1 MLIHRRRACSPAP
14 ASSAPLLARA
24 QLGDRMA
31 ERSDPPPGGGG
42 TARPGA
48 AIGGQPQQQKK
59 KKLKYPAGC
68 PVVEVNETFDITE
81 PSSGATIT
89 VRRTGEEVFSCAMPN
104 CSQIFQ
110 VYTRNLSSMQSHA
123 TSKHKPIPVVSLA
136 AASGTRTGQVGE
148 TITVVVA
155 FGNIG
160 DANISHDFT
169 FKIAPY
175 FSGPNQRGAKCT
187 ICGKVLA
194 ILADHQLQKHCDSDH
209 PTAEVI
215 DIRSRI
221 AAAKRQAELAGVQ
234 EAERQSVGGGMARF
248 FSARIAGPAPPS
260 SSCSCFDSPASQPAA
275 GATSCTDGTG
285 VGTPAWFGCGSAG
298 GVARLQLL
306 CRAQAQLSWAWV
318 SVYSAANG
326 DGPSLGCE
334 YGWHSSI
341 TSVRGE
347 RNEKRGARM
356 ARSTKTPGCL
366 STVAT
371 FASM

>member
-1 MLIHRRRACSPAP
+1 
-14 ASSAPLLARA
+14 
-24 QLGDRMA
+24 MA
-31 ERSDPPPGGGG
+31 KRSDPPPGRGG

-48 AIGGQPQQQKK
+48 AIGGQPQQKKK

-81 PSSGATIT
+81 PLCLARPSQFAVPAEKSSRALCQIARKSSRFTRRIS
-89 VRRTGEEVFSCAMPN
+89 VRCSRTRSRSTNRFL
-104 CSQIFQ
+104 
-110 VYTRNLSSMQSHA
+110 LS
-123 TSKHKPIPVVSLA
+123 VVSLA
-136 AASGTRTGQVGE
+136 AAASSGTRTRQVGE
-148 TITVVVA
+148 TATVVVA

-169 FKIAPY
+169 FKIAPC

-187 ICGKVLA
+187 ICGKALA
-194 ILADHQLQKHCDSDH
+194 IFADHQLQKHCDSDH
-209 PTAEVI
+209 PTAEVT
-215 DIRSRI
+215 DIRART
-221 AAAKRQAELAGVQ
+221 AAATRQVELAGVQ